1 MCQDCLLCSSY
12 LHKFLFSYF
21 QTINNSQTILFKIRD
36 LESRILNKI
45 VFKKR
50 KKERKK
56 NPSLITRVL
65 IVGAADPV
73 GLSHTRTRALARAH
87 TRAHTHARSAIQL
100 VVILG
105 EKQQQRCRLKAP
117 RVERG
122 SSITNGSGLGHS
134 GCNYH
139 IMRPSDSEL

>member
-1 MCQDCLLCSSY
+1 ML
-12 LHKFLFSYF
+12 
-21 QTINNSQTILFKIRD
+21 
-36 LESRILNKI
+36 
-45 VFKKR
+45 KKK

-56 NPSLITRVL
+56 NPCLITRVL
-65 IVGAADPV
+65 ILGAADPV
-73 GLSHTRTRALARAH
+73 GLSHTQTRALARAR
-87 TRAHTHARSAIQL
+87 TRAHTHTRSPIQL